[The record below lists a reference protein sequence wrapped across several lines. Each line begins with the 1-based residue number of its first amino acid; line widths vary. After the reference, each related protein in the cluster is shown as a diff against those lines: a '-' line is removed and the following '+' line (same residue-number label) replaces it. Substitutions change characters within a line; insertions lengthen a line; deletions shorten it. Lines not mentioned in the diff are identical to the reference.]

1 MTPDVYLMAFACE
14 PGRGSEPGVGFVF
27 ARAAARLARERGHR
41 VTLVTRPHRVEQ
53 IRAALGADADHL
65 TILPIALPRWVV
77 AATGRPRVRLA
88 YVLWQARAVLAVR
101 ALLRRS
107 DRPAV
112 VHHVTF
118 ATEAL
123 PTFESLLRRRAGLV
137 FGPAG
142 SATVSGSSPS
152 IRVRRAI
159 RDRIAGANLAHA
171 DLLVAQND
179 DVAASWQRFPARSVV
194 EANIV
199 IEPLRSSRPAPAWDA
214 ATAGFQI
221 ERKRF
226 ELALEAF
233 AASAA
238 TGRLLMIGD
247 GPEHQKLQTRAL
259 ELGIADRT
267 DFVGGVSQNEVV
279 LLLSRSRVL
288 LHPSRQEGAAWVV
301 GEAQSVGALPIV
313 FAGGGADSTV
323 RAAGIG
329 TVVDPAR
336 PNGFAEA
343 LSAALE
349 QPRPPIS
356 DRWSAD
362 RLTDLLAEWYTSATA
377 DRRELVR

>member
-1 MTPDVYLMAFACE
+1 MAPDVYLMAFACE
-14 PGRGSEPGVGFVF
+14 PDRGSEPGVGFVF

-41 VTLVTRPHRVEQ
+41 VVLVTRPHRLDE
-53 IRAALGADADHL
+53 IRAALGADADEL
-65 TILPIALPRWVV
+65 TILPVALPRAVV
-77 AATGRPRVRLA
+77 AATGRARVRLA
-88 YVLWQARAVLAVR
+88 YVLWQAKAVLAVR
-101 ALLRRS
+101 AQLRRS
-107 DRPAV
+107 ARPAV

-142 SATVSGSSPS
+142 SATVTGAGLS
-152 IRVRRAI
+152 IRLRRAI
-159 RDRIAGANLAHA
+159 RARIAGANLAHA
-171 DLLVAQND
+171 DLLVAQNE
-179 DVAASWQRFPARSVV
+179 DVAASWQRFRAPVVV

-199 IEPLRSSRPAPAWDA
+199 IEPFRGSRLNPAWDA

-226 ELALEAF
+226 DLALEAF
-233 AASAA
+233 AASGA

-247 GPEHQKLQTRAL
+247 GPEHQRLRARAH

-288 LHPSRQEGAAWVV
+288 LHPSRQEGAGWVI
-301 GEAQSVGALPIV
+301 GEAQSVGTLPIV
-313 FAGGGADSTV
+313 FSGGGADSTV

-329 TVVDPAR
+329 SVVDPDE
-336 PNGFAEA
+336 PNGLAGA
-343 LSAALE
+343 LRSALDL
-349 QPRPPIS
+349 PRPPIS

-362 RLTDLLAEWYTSATA
+362 RLTALLDGWYATA
-377 DRRELVR
+377 AAGRPERVL